1 MEKNSN
7 DEKDTKNS
15 RNAVKN
21 AGGDEKGNDMVA
33 AALPVSNEAPA
44 RKTSQT
50 GAKHTSEK
58 DKVVNGR
65 VFEIHEDGNGKKN
78 GTESDDEDHVKLDE
92 WLQPQVEMTRVVR
105 RHFNFAGKRN

>member
-21 AGGDEKGNDMVA
+21 AGGNEKRNDMAA

-44 RKTSQT
+44 RETSQT
-50 GAKHTSEK
+50 SAKNTSEK
-58 DKVVNGR
+58 DELVNRR

-78 GTESDDEDHVKLDE
+78 GTESDDEDHVKLDK
-92 WLQPQVEMTRVVR
+92 WLQPQVEKARIVWS
-105 RHFNFAGKRN
+105 HFDFADKRN